1 MTQEDLDAIAKRLDV
16 ARKLNKG
23 KDGCENN
30 LWQFYEHDVSAL
42 LAKVKR
48 LNLEY
53 DAVVAAFSKYAYDS
67 RTWYLCEWCKH
78 KDCFDPE
85 SDENHKPPCDECR
98 REMCENGYAP
108 SWEWCGMKEA
118 DSD

>member
-1 MTQEDLDAIAKRLDV
+1 MTKEELDAIWRKRNEIVNVLIADNAFCDSIANV
-16 ARKLNKG
+16 IDKLFA
-23 KDGCENN
+23 EV
-30 LWQFYEHDVSAL
+30 E
-42 LAKVKR
+42 R

-78 KDCFDPE
+78 KDCFDPK

-98 REMCENGYAP
+98 REMRENDCAP
-108 SWEWCGMKEA
+108 SWEWRGMQEA
-118 DSD
+118 DDD